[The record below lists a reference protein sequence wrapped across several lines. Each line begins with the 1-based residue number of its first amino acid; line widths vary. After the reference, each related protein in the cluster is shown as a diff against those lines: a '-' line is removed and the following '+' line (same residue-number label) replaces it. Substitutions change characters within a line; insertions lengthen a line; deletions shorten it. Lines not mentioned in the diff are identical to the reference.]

1 MTDNKFITHIIGEI
15 AEYAR
20 EKGYGIDDTIERMAQ
35 NLRDILLVASFEHWG
50 DTND

>member
-1 MTDNKFITHIIGEI
+1 MTDNEFITHIISEI

-20 EKGYGIDDTIERMAQ
+20 EKGYGVDDTIERMSQ

-50 DTND
+50 DTE